1 MFFPMNLLHLHYGNL
16 PKCIRNL
23 DVLKEEVTFVT
34 VEELNSLVHILDDKF
49 HMVCKLFIILQK
61 KATDLNKRLIKLEEK
76 YVKLKSSKSS
86 K

>member
-1 MFFPMNLLHLHYGNL
+1 MKLRKLMSFNHKKKVKNPE
-16 PKCIRNL
+16 
-23 DVLKEEVTFVT
+23 VLKEEVTFVT

-61 KATDLNKRLIKLEEK
+61 KATDLNERLIKLEEK
-76 YVKLKSSKSS
+76 YVKLKSSKSL

>member
-1 MFFPMNLLHLHYGNL
+1 MKLRKLMSFNHKKKVKNPE
-16 PKCIRNL
+16 
-23 DVLKEEVTFVT
+23 VLKEEVTFVT

-49 HMVCKLFIILQK
+49 HTVCKLFIILQK
-61 KATDLNKRLIKLEEK
+61 KATDLNERLIKLEEK